1 MKIVK
6 VFNNNVSL
14 VLNDDHVEEIIM
26 GKGVGFNKYEGD
38 LIDQGLIEKRFILES
53 DKSLTQLQSLL
64 DRIEMDDI
72 ELASDIIQRAE
83 QALGFQPNDSILLT
97 LTDHIS
103 FMLQRTRRNETFRTP
118 LEWDIKQLYTKE
130 YSFALEAVQ
139 LIQERTGYEI
149 PKQEAAFIALHFI
162 NTYTFNHDMEETML
176 YTKIIQN
183 VVDITKYHYGREF
196 DETSLDFNRF
206 VTHIR
211 YFIKRQLQQAQIS
224 SDSSIVKVVAAKY
237 PQDYQCALKITNFL
251 EQTYDW
257 QIGKDELLYL
267 SIHLNRLSTTK

>member
-1 MKIVK
+1 
-6 VFNNNVSL
+6 
-14 VLNDDHVEEIIM
+14 
-26 GKGVGFNKYEGD
+26 
-38 LIDQGLIEKRFILES
+38 
-53 DKSLTQLQSLL
+53 
-64 DRIEMDDI
+64 MDGI
-72 ELASDIIQRAE
+72 ELTSDIIQRAE
-83 QALGFQPNDSILLT
+83 QALGFQPNDSILVT

-130 YSFALEAVQ
+130 YSFALEAVP

-162 NTYTFNHDMEETML
+162 NTYTFNHDMKETML

-183 VVDITKYHYGREF
+183 VVDITKYHYGRKF

-211 YFIKRQLQQAQIS
+211 YFIIRQLQQPQIS
-224 SDSSIVKVVAAKY
+224 SDSIIVKVVAAKY
-237 PQDYQCALKITNFL
+237 PQDYQCVLKITNFL